1 MASLTQRD
9 LGGWGLGGGGPQT
22 EKCTHDRFVEALVLD
37 GNYRVFTT
45 DGTAESQTTIHIA
58 Q

>member
-1 MASLTQRD
+1 MASLTQKD
-9 LGGWGLGGGGPQT
+9 LGEEEGGWGSFNRNVYRI
-22 EKCTHDRFVEALVLD
+22 KDFVEALVLD

-45 DGTAESQTTIHIA
+45 DGTAASQTTIHIA